1 MTQARFL
8 DSIKEDHKNGYWDEF
23 ENEFK
28 KELGV
33 VLNKYDYPNL
43 NKVTLFD
50 LFVEVY
56 ETRYGART

>member
-8 DSIKEDHKNGYWDEF
+8 NAMKDDHKNGYWDEF

>member
-8 DSIKEDHKNGYWDEF
+8 NAIKDDHKNGYWDEF

-33 VLNKYDYPNL
+33 VLNKYDYRN
-43 NKVTLFD
+43 
-50 LFVEVY
+50 
-56 ETRYGART
+56 

>member
-8 DSIKEDHKNGYWDEF
+8 NAIKDDHKNGYWDEF

-28 KELGV
+28 KDAQVL
-33 VLNKYDYPNL
+33 LNKYDYPNL

>member
-8 DSIKEDHKNGYWDEF
+8 NAIKDDHKNGCWDEF

-28 KELGV
+28 KEVGV
-33 VLNKYDYPNL
+33 VLNKYEYPRL
-43 NKVTLFD
+43 NKMTLYD

-56 ETRYGART
+56 EARYGART

>member
-8 DSIKEDHKNGYWDEF
+8 NAIKDDHKNGYWDEF

>member
-8 DSIKEDHKNGYWDEF
+8 NAIKDDHKNGYWDEF
-23 ENEFK
+23 EKEIK

>member
-8 DSIKEDHKNGYWDEF
+8 NAIKEDHKNGYWDEF

-28 KELGV
+28 KEVGV
-33 VLNKYDYPNL
+33 VLNKYEYPRL
-43 NKVTLFD
+43 NKMTLYD